1 MPRTDEADAIAAA
14 ARYFAGPIFVAR
26 SGFVVEI

>member
-14 ARYFAGPIFVAR
+14 ARAFGGPISVALP
-26 SGFVVEI
+26 GLAFDV